1 MPPRRVKAKRK
12 VSASLETWALY
23 LECGTDY
30 FDDLADAGIA
40 PKGERPSDDI
50 ARAAW
55 LAYADELLERWRT
68 SRHCDQGQAWAL
80 ERFGDPRVRRR
91 R

>member
-1 MPPRRVKAKRK
+1 MPVKRRKSKRMAT
-12 VSASLETWALY
+12 ASLETWELY

-55 LAYADELLERWRT
+55 LAYADELLDRWRS
-68 SRHCDQGQAWAL
+68 SRHVEQGVPWAL